1 MVMDITIV
9 ITVLMT
15 VNCCFDNTI
24 LNDEYILIKNKYVVD
39 SLKYSN
45 EITLILTLFICS
57 YS

>member
-24 LNDEYILIKNKYVVD
+24 FNNEYILIKNKYVVD